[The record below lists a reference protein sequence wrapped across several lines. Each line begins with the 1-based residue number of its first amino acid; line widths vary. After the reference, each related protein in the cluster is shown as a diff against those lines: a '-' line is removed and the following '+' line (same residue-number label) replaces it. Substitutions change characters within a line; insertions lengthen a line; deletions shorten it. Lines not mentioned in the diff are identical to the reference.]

1 MLGACPGES
10 VDSPTSV
17 WRHPSGSSPSSAA
30 RAFPQQPHRIWS
42 PPALGVAG
50 CPVLRVQGTRPGWV
64 RMGNRRDGISW
75 SSTENTSK
83 TRTFAHHPHP
93 AGAPIQVLA
102 LYRYPSPFAQELEKS
117 LSWGCANFGL
127 PTSLPCHEAESRDL
141 RRGSGWGLVAGAQ
154 APAPDG
160 RGMGEEWEAGPPH
173 SWAGRA
179 AQGIKTARAGT
190 QASFG
195 GALRRV
201 SVPEFL
207 GGAEGLLERKDSE
220 SRVPTEGSNLGDR
233 QWCSHHVQLLWQ
245 LENHP
250 LRKL

>member
-1 MLGACPGES
+1 MLGTCPRTPQPQFG
-10 VDSPTSV
+10 DIP
-17 WRHPSGSSPSSAA
+17 PGSSPSSAA
-30 RAFPQQPHRIWS
+30 RAFPQQPRRIWS

-50 CPVLRVQGTRPGWV
+50 CPVLRVQCTRPGWV

-141 RRGSGWGLVAGAQ
+141 RRGSGWGVG
-154 APAPDG
+154 G
-160 RGMGEEWEAGPPH
+160 RGAGPPPQMAGGWGKSGRRGH
-173 SWAGRA
+173 LIPGQGRA

-201 SVPEFL
+201 PVPEFL

-233 QWCSHHVQLLWQ
+233 HWCSHHVQLLWQ
-245 LENHP
+245 LEDHP